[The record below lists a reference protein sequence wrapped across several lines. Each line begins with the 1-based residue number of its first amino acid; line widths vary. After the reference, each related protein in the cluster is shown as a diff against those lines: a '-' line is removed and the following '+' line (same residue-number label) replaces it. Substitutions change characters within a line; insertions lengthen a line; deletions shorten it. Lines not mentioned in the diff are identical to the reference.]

1 VKAIGAF
8 LLVLVFLFVAT
19 ACREKA
25 DPIPHETGPVAVEPV
40 K

>member
-1 VKAIGAF
+1 MKAIGVF

-19 ACREKA
+19 ACGKKA
-25 DPIPHETGPVAVEPV
+25 DPIPHKSGAVAVEPV